1 MEVHAGG
8 QLPRPPRQPR
18 PRDLPELRQ
27 EFAEEAP
34 TWGETLAWGG
44 LPCGVWPA
52 RSGSGPQKISA
63 EGSAPIVVVGTT
75 RDPATIYEWSK
86 RLDDQL
92 SNSVLVSYDGDGHT
106 AYRRSND
113 CIDTAIDAYYVQ
125 GRLPAD
131 GLTC

>member
-1 MEVHAGG
+1 M
-8 QLPRPPRQPR
+8 
-18 PRDLPELRQ
+18 
-27 EFAEEAP
+27 
-34 TWGETLAWGG
+34 LAWGG
-44 LPCGVWPA
+44 LPCAVWPA
-52 RSGSGPQKISA
+52 KAGAGPHTISA
-63 EGSAPIVVVGTT
+63 QGSAPIVVVGTT

-125 GRLPAD
+125 GRVPAD

>member
-1 MEVHAGG
+1 MPAVNCLDRPDSPDLETYQNYAKSS
-8 QLPRPPRQPR
+8 PRRRRRGAR
-18 PRDLPELRQ
+18 PSRGAACR
-27 EFAEEAP
+27 AA
-34 TWGETLAWGG
+34 
-44 LPCGVWPA
+44 CGRS
-52 RSGSGPQKISA
+52 RSGSGPHKISA

-113 CIDTAIDAYYVQ
+113 CIDNAIDAYYVQ
-125 GRLPAD
+125 GRVPAD